1 MARSKSKE
9 SPVTA
14 PQQQLQEVIASLAR
28 SGASQYFLEI
38 RRRAPGVPGQ
48 DKLWQRWKVG
58 LPAED
63 VEDIRDYCHSVGG
76 DSYEYKVWVKDG
88 SGNPVKGPDGQVLG
102 PYIIPAVSAPPPA
115 IAGTPNVPEDPDLA
129 ERAKELKRK
138 RAELELQ
145 RAEAQLERE
154 RKRYEKMLA
163 GEEDEDEKEKDE
175 LVFNP
180 VLGGYFPK
188 NSPMAYGGMPFSL
201 SARTDAF
208 VEITKALAPVVT
220 AILTTKKEDKLT
232 TADLVKL
239 LLERG
244 KDNGWSPKDMVGFI
258 APLMAEVTKI
268 TGDVNKIAMERM
280 ADSDAFWKEKLIE
293 AAKLGGASED
303 EIDRWRKIMGLATET
318 LKDATQLFFRPA
330 PQGSAPNVAEK
341 PKPAALPQAGPAA
354 AAAAAAA
361 AANPAEQAKK
371 VARERIEAFLVAH
384 EQEMLV
390 GSDPVAVADKLYELY
405 LLLPLPLRAKIES
418 SETAAIYEALREHS
432 AEIVDRILAAVAAD
446 ATGNFRKFCEDF
458 WAAIKSPEEEEE
470 EEEEDEEE
478 GGTEEERDEKE
489 GAEGVRSPA
498 AE

>member
-1 MARSKSKE
+1 MSRPPSKE
-9 SPVTA
+9 SSVTA
-14 PQQQLQEVIASLAR
+14 PQQQQLQEVIASLAR

-38 RRRAPGVPGQ
+38 RRRVPSVPGVASQ

-58 LPAED
+58 IPADD
-63 VEDIRDYCHSVGG
+63 VDDVRDYCYSVGG
-76 DSYEYKVWVKDG
+76 DHFEYKIWVKDAA
-88 SGNPVKGPDGQVLG
+88 GNPVKGPDGQILG
-102 PYIIPAVSAPPPA
+102 PYFIPAVSAPPPA

-138 RAELELQ
+138 RAELELL
-145 RAEAQLERE
+145 RAEAQHERE

-188 NSPMAYGGMPFSL
+188 NSPMAYAAMPFSL

-208 VEITKALAPVVT
+208 VEIAKALSPVLT
-220 AILTTKKEDKLT
+220 AILTTKKEDKLS

-293 AAKLGGASED
+293 AAKLGGANED
-303 EIDRWRKIMGLATET
+303 EVERWKKILGLATET

-330 PQGSAPNVAEK
+330 PQGSAPKVAEK
-341 PKPAALPQAGPAA
+341 PKPAALPQAGPAP
-354 AAAAAAA
+354 AAA

-371 VARERIEAFLVAH
+371 VARERIEAFLIAH

-418 SETAAIYEALREHS
+418 SETAAIYEALRAES
-432 AEIVDRILAAVAAD
+432 ATIVDRILAAVAAD

-470 EEEEDEEE
+470 EEEEEATEE
-478 GGTEEERDEKE
+478 GNGEAESVRPTAE
-489 GAEGVRSPA
+489 GAPDA
-498 AE
+498 

>member
-14 PQQQLQEVIASLAR
+14 PQLQEVMASLAR

-88 SGNPVKGPDGQVLG
+88 SGNPVKGPDGQILG

-163 GEEDEDEKEKDE
+163 GEEDEDEKEKDDE
-175 LVFNP
+175 WVFNP

-188 NSPMAYGGMPFSL
+188 NSPMAYGAMPFSV

-208 VEITKALAPVVT
+208 VELAKACAPVVT
-220 AILTTKKEDKLT
+220 AILANKKEDKLT
-232 TADLVKL
+232 TSDLVKL

-280 ADSDAFWKEKLIE
+280 ADSDQFWKEKLIE
-293 AAKLGGASED
+293 AAKLGGANED
-303 EIDRWRKIMGLATET
+303 EVERWKKILGLATET

-330 PQGSAPNVAEK
+330 PQGGAPKVSEK
-341 PKPAALPQAGPAA
+341 AKPAALPQAGPAP
-354 AAAAAAA
+354 A
-361 AANPAEQAKK
+361 AANPAEQAKN

-384 EQEMLV
+384 EQEMLI

-418 SETAAIYEALREHS
+418 SDTAAIYEALRGES
-432 AEIVDRILAAVAAD
+432 AAIVDRILAAVAAD
-446 ATGNFRKFCEDF
+446 TTGNLRKFCEDF
-458 WAAIKSPEEEEE
+458 WAAIKTPDEDEE

-489 GAEGVRSPA
+489 GSEGVRSPA